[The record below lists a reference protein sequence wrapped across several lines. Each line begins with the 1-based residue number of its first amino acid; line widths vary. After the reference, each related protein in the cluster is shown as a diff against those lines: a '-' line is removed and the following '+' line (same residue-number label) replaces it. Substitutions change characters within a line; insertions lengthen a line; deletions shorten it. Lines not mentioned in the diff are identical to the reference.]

1 MAARTTVLVPST
13 VHPDTGMRVAR
24 RLQSGLREDCCDAIR
39 GLIKPSGAE
48 SASAVLR

>member
-24 RLQSGLREDCCDAIR
+24 RLQECGFEALTTREA
-39 GLIKPSGAE
+39 
-48 SASAVLR
+48 